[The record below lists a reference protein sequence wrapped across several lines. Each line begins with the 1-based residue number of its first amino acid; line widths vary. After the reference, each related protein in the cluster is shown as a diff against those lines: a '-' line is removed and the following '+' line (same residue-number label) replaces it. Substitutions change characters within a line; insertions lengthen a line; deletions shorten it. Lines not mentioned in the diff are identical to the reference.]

1 MMRATARVFL
11 APEKEDDLAAPKV
24 VAALTPAC
32 VETVVWRTMR
42 PGADRWLR
50 SHDRPLPDLNQTDVL
65 GHTASMPALRQLS
78 PVCGA
83 CGAVHVLC
91 MAGAWLS
98 AR

>member
-1 MMRATARVFL
+1 MRATARVFL

-32 VETVVWRTMR
+32 VVWRQWCGGQCVRVRT
-42 PGADRWLR
+42 GGCA
-50 SHDRPLPDLNQTDVL
+50 HRPLPDLNQTDVL

>member
-50 SHDRPLPDLNQTDVL
+50 SQTSTRP
-65 GHTASMPALRQLS
+65 
-78 PVCGA
+78 
-83 CGAVHVLC
+83 
-91 MAGAWLS
+91 
-98 AR
+98 

>member
-1 MMRATARVFL
+1 LMRATARVFL

-50 SHDRPLPDLNQTDVL
+50 SQTSTRP
-65 GHTASMPALRQLS
+65 
-78 PVCGA
+78 
-83 CGAVHVLC
+83 
-91 MAGAWLS
+91 
-98 AR
+98 